1 MKNLHDESIMW
12 GTHASVKNID
22 NKICQK
28 VYEEYTMTTIKDHV
42 IDEWVFNT
50 IKSLDL
56 ESLVKLYDYVF
67 NTIRGQITSYTMEYY
82 EPFIEDIL
90 NIDTYYI
97 IDSFIKI
104 YRDVIILSE
113 NSILI
118 GDMNFSNIIFGKNGI
133 KVIDFDNYKKS
144 TLSRNKLIELNKE
157 ELCRCFKGAYR
168 NALYNILITKYI
180 PNSIGKMMDLFN
192 PDVDNLPS
200 HVTKKLV
207 KHPNLLHFFEDRNV

>member
-1 MKNLHDESIMW
+1 MKNLYDESIMW

-144 TLSRNKLIELNKE
+144 TLSRNKLIELKDE
-157 ELCRCFKGAYR
+157 QIVSFHIPGHKSGKIFKKLGYDKF
-168 NALYNILITKYI
+168 LDKIYTLDTTEIEGT
-180 PNSIGKMMDLFN
+180 
-192 PDVDNLPS
+192 DNL
-200 HVTKKLV
+200 HNAKERK
-207 KHPNLLHFFEDRNV
+207 

>member
-1 MKNLHDESIMW
+1 MKNLYDESIMW

-133 KVIDFDNYKKS
+133 KVIDFDNYKINKVKDFTVKGYRGTVAESYAKKNSFNFVALDKTLQTPSISKLENTSPSRWNS
-144 TLSRNKLIELNKE
+144 TK
-157 ELCRCFKGAYR
+157 
-168 NALYNILITKYI
+168 T
-180 PNSIGKMMDLFN
+180 
-192 PDVDNLPS
+192 
-200 HVTKKLV
+200 
-207 KHPNLLHFFEDRNV
+207 

>member
-1 MKNLHDESIMW
+1 MKNLYDESIMW

-42 IDEWVFNT
+42 IDEW
-50 IKSLDL
+50 
-56 ESLVKLYDYVF
+56 VF